1 MHTVT
6 QIFLEFLRMMWE
18 IAWGLLFGFILS
30 SLIRAF
36 IPTET
41 ISARLGKNTAGAM
54 GLSTFFGAISSS
66 CSYAAASMARTLVM
80 KGATWSNA
88 VAFMVSSTNLV
99 FEIFIVIVTLLG
111 WAFFGGE
118 VIGGLIFIILS
129 ALLIIWFFPASVSK
143 EAQEKVKES
152 GSMGEDEHMHHNG
165 ENMDMDMDMGQHDE
179 HHKNMDHHHGQGEVN
194 QQSSFREK
202 LKQASGH
209 FYMDVM
215 MVGKDILIGIALSAV
230 LMVLVPAALWKGLFF
245 TGNTALP
252 HFVVLAWNALI
263 GILIAIFA
271 FVCSVGN
278 IVLANVLW
286 QGGIS
291 FGGVIAFILSDLVT
305 IPMLMVYRRYF
316 GYKTMWF
323 LLGILALSIFIT
335 SLLLDYSFEALH
347 WIPKSPH
354 QDMQMQHWKFE
365 WNYATW
371 LNLFFIPLSV
381 IYFFSGKKSMK

>member
-41 ISARLGKNTAGAM
+41 ISARLGKNTVGAI

-88 VAFMVSSTNLV
+88 VAFLVSSTNLV

-111 WAFFGGE
+111 WSFFGGE
-118 VIGGLIFIILS
+118 VIGGMIFIILS

-152 GSMGEDEHMHHNG
+152 GSMGEDEHMHHSG
-165 ENMDMDMDMGQHDE
+165 ENMDMDMGQHEE
-179 HHKNMDHHHGQGEVN
+179 HHKNMDHHHGQGEMN
-194 QQSSFREK
+194 QHLSFREK
-202 LKQASGH
+202 LTQASGH

-230 LMVLVPAALWKGLFF
+230 LMVLVPATLWKGLFF

-354 QDMQMQHWKFE
+354 HDMQMQHWNFE

-381 IYFFSGKKSMK
+381 VYFFLGKKSMK

>member
-1 MHTVT
+1 MHVVT

-41 ISARLGKNTAGAM
+41 ISARLGKNTVGAM

-118 VIGGLIFIILS
+118 VIGGLIFIVLS
-129 ALLIIWFFPASVSK
+129 ALLIIWFFPKSVTK
-143 EAQEKVKES
+143 EAQEKVKAS
-152 GSMGEDEHMHHNG
+152 GSTGEDGHAHHGSGNL
-165 ENMDMDMDMGQHDE
+165 DVSQHGE
-179 HHKNMDHHHGQGEVN
+179 HHEDMDHHGHNEMQGQP
-194 QQSSFREK
+194 SFQEK

-209 FYMDVM
+209 FYMDVT

-230 LMVLVPAALWKGLFF
+230 LMVLVPSALWKGLFL
-245 TGNTALP
+245 TGNPALP
-252 HFVVLAWNALI
+252 HFLVLAWNAII

-323 LLGILALSIFIT
+323 LLGILVLSIFIT

-354 QDMQMQHWKFE
+354 KDMQMQHWKFE

-381 IYFFSGKKSMK
+381 VYLFSGKKSMK